1 METTETTNTFIDD
14 ILQEVEAKEQKDAL
28 AYYDLVIAEIARI
41 EDDISEVNSNCDKEV
56 ELIKEWALNRN
67 VKLQERIDFL
77 KLKLEAFIREQG
89 KKTIDL
95 PHGTLKL
102 RRSPDKVEVSNLD
115 LFLANANKDMV
126 TIIPEQIKP
135 SLSAIKKW
143 IKMTA
148 KTPEGVTIIEGKDTF
163 TLKIKEI
170 TK

>member
-1 METTETTNTFIDD
+1 METTKETASFIDELL
-14 ILQEVEAKEQKDAL
+14 IEAEAKEQKDVL
-28 AYYDLVIAEIARI
+28 AYYDLVVAEIARI
-41 EDDISEVNSNCDKEV
+41 EGDMREINSNCDKEV

-77 KLKLEAFIREQG
+77 KLKLEAFIREQD

-102 RRSPDKVEVSNLD
+102 RRTPDKVEVTDLD
-115 LFLANANKDMV
+115 LFLAKANKDMV
-126 TIIPEQIKP
+126 TIVPEQIKP
-135 SLSAIKKW
+135 SLTAIKKW

-148 KTPEGVTIIEGKDTF
+148 KVPEGITVIEGKETF
-163 TLKIKEI
+163 ILRLKEE